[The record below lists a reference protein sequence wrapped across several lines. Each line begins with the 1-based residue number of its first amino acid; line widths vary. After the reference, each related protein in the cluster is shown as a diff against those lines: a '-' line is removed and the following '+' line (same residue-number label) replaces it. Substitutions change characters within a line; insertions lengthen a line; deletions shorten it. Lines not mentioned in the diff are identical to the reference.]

1 MNTYSKLFVT
11 FVTLVFASTASSSE
25 LILMPAWQ
33 SETVFEQPESVV
45 LSPDK
50 QSFFVSNVN
59 GSPDKIDGN
68 GYISQMSLTGEVIEQ
83 HWLDGLDAPKGMA
96 ISGNNLYV
104 ADIKQLVVID
114 IAKKEIVQ
122 RYLAPYAKF
131 LNDVAADKDG
141 NVYVSDMMTNT
152 IHRLMKGSFTVW
164 LRNDQLEAPN
174 GLLVEGG
181 NLIVGS
187 WGNMTDGFVT
197 AIPGHLKTIDI
208 KTKKISSLGDQTPV
222 GNLDGVEPDGEGNY
236 YVTDWMDGRLI
247 HIQPS
252 GISKTLLKLAQGAAD
267 HTVMLDQGLV
277 IIPMMLGG
285 NVLAYKIKISQ

>member
-1 MNTYSKLFVT
+1 MKTYTKLFVT
-11 FVTLVFASTASSSE
+11 LTTLVFSSFAFASD
-25 LILMPAWQ
+25 LLLMPAWQ
-33 SETVFEQPESVV
+33 SDIVFEQPESVV
-45 LSPDK
+45 LNADK

-59 GSPDKIDGN
+59 GYPDKVDGN

-96 ISGNNLYV
+96 VVGNNLYV

-114 IAKKEIVQ
+114 IAKKEISQ

-131 LNDVAADKDG
+131 LNDVAVDSDG

-152 IHRLMKGSFTVW
+152 IHRLVKGSFTVW
-164 LRNDQLEAPN
+164 LRNEQLEAPN
-174 GLLVEGG
+174 GLLVEDKQ
-181 NLIVGS
+181 LIVAS
-187 WGNMTDGFVT
+187 WGHMIDGFVT
-197 AIPGHLKTIDI
+197 AVPGHLKTIDI
-208 KTKKISSLGDQTPV
+208 KTKKITSLGDQTPV
-222 GNLDGVEPDGEGNY
+222 GNLDGIEADGQGNY
-236 YVTDWMDGRLI
+236 YVTDWMNGRLI
-247 HIQPS
+247 HIQAS

-285 NVLAYKIKISQ
+285 NVVAYKISQ